1 MSSSVAF
8 RMQQGSEY
16 AQIRFN
22 GPHIVLLDLKREIF
36 DRKFSTSSSADFDFK
51 VVDTNGV
58 EYQQDDEKV
67 PKDLQLIVRRV
78 FVKNQMG
85 LLARLK
91 GRVRGSQHA
100 SQGGEI
106 VMPMKQEANALGID
120 TAVNG
125 RSNSTGEEGDHHQQP
140 EENAAS
146 FELDEDVSRGLEAL
160 QQQGE
165 GVSTREPGRGG
176 PGRGGGGGGRGT
188 LICTRCGDSGHLNK
202 YCPTIG
208 DPKYD
213 PAEYSR
219 IANIPKALRATVESL
234 DGIDMTNKTAIQNED
249 GTYDIVSASA
259 SGMKALARDGYVE
272 EHRDDIK
279 AEIRA
284 KGELQLVLVCVCV
297 YVCVCGEVSYLTE
310 PHDIAMCLP
319 GGRSTRHH

>member
-91 GRVRGSQHA
+91 GRVRGSQHV
-100 SQGGEI
+100 SEGGEI

-125 RSNSTGEEGDHHQQP
+125 ESNSTGEEGDHHQHQP

-146 FELDEDVSRGLEAL
+146 FELDEDVSGGLEAL

-176 PGRGGGGGGRGT
+176 PGRGGGGGVLT
-188 LICTRCGDSGHLNK
+188 AS
-202 YCPTIG
+202 
-208 DPKYD
+208 
-213 PAEYSR
+213 
-219 IANIPKALRATVESL
+219 SL
-234 DGIDMTNKTAIQNED
+234 YIT
-249 GTYDIVSASA
+249 
-259 SGMKALARDGYVE
+259 
-272 EHRDDIK
+272 
-279 AEIRA
+279 
-284 KGELQLVLVCVCV
+284 
-297 YVCVCGEVSYLTE
+297 
-310 PHDIAMCLP
+310 
-319 GGRSTRHH
+319 

>member
-1 MSSSVAF
+1 
-8 RMQQGSEY
+8 MQQGSEY
-16 AQIRFN
+16 AQIHFN
-22 GPHIVLLDLKREIF
+22 GPHISLLDLKREIF

-67 PKDLQLIVRRV
+67 PKDLQLIVRRI

-100 SQGGEI
+100 SQSGEI
-106 VMPMKQEANALGID
+106 VMPMKQEADPLESEA
-120 TAVNG
+120 NG
-125 RSNSTGEEGDHHQQP
+125 NGDGDNSEDEGDKKRRP

-146 FELDEDVSRGLEAL
+146 FELDDDVSKGLEAL

-176 PGRGGGGGGRGT
+176 PGRGGSGGGRGAM
-188 LICTRCGDSGHLNK
+188 ICTRCGDAGHLNK

-219 IANIPKALRATVESL
+219 IANIPKALRTTVESL

-259 SGMKALARDGYVE
+259 SGMKALARDGYVMKFLSLLFKK
-272 EHRDDIK
+272 RTVRVRRIIAD
-279 AEIRA
+279 
-284 KGELQLVLVCVCV
+284 VLWANGDV
-297 YVCVCGEVSYLTE
+297 
-310 PHDIAMCLP
+310 
-319 GGRSTRHH
+319 